1 MNDASGE
8 IARVRATAT
17 RLYTR
22 AEVDEAFDRLGTQIA
37 AALAGAEPL
46 IVAVMV
52 GGMYPA
58 LQIAAR
64 LPFPCRLDYLHAT
77 RYRGQL
83 AGGELQWRTRPRLTL
98 TGRIVLVVDDI
109 VDEGHTLAQVTA
121 ECRRLGAASVLSA
134 VLVRKVHDRAPASQ
148 ADFCGLTVGDHYV
161 FGCGMDYKEYF
172 RALPEIYAVT
182 KA

>member
-1 MNDASGE
+1 MNDASDE

-22 AEVDEAFDRLGTQIA
+22 AEVDEAFDRLAAQIA
-37 AALAGAEPL
+37 AALAGAEP
-46 IVAVMV
+46 IVVAVMV

-58 LQIAAR
+58 LQIASRFA
-64 LPFPCRLDYLHAT
+64 FPYRLDYLHAT

-83 AGGELQWRTRPRLTL
+83 SGGVLQWHARPRLSF
-98 TGRIVLVVDDI
+98 TGRVVLVVDDI
-109 VDEGHTLAQVTA
+109 VDEGHTLAEVTA

-134 VLVRKVHDRAPASQ
+134 VLVRKLHDRALAGQ

-161 FGCGMDYKEYF
+161 FGCGMDYREYF
-172 RALPEIYAVT
+172 RGLPEIYAV
-182 KA
+182 AAP